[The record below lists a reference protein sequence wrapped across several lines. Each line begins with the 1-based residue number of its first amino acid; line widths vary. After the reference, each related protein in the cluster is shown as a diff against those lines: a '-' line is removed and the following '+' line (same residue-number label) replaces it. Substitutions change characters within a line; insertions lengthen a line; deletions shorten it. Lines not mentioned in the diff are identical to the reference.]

1 MEKGLKMFNTI
12 IDKYMSSSKTKE
24 DKIEYLHGLH
34 KGIMIFKQLNRLIN
48 AENSVINSFEITKNG
63 AFIVLDETRGN
74 TKIFFDENDC
84 EEASVEIMCSLDYE
98 RKETETMLSIVNEI
112 ISDSFVMLDIGTNV
126 GWYSL
131 LIKSLY
137 KNADVYSF
145 EPAPFTYER
154 LINNLKLNNQPIDK
168 AFNIGLYDKR
178 SKMDFYYDIEGS
190 GGSSMANLRG
200 REKVEKIQV
209 DVEPLDE
216 FAIEHS
222 INKVDFIKCDV
233 EGSELFVFKGG
244 INLIEKT
251 KPVIFSE
258 MLRKWSA
265 KFNYTPNDIIKL
277 LGEIG
282 YECFAICGEKQL
294 RFCPVVD
301 ENTIETN
308 YYFLHRDKHKE
319 IIEKFNK

>member
-12 IDKYMSSSKTKE
+12 IDKYMSSSKTKD

-34 KGIMIFKQLNRLIN
+34 KGMMIFKQLDRLIN
-48 AENSVINSFEITKNG
+48 AENSVISSFEITKNG
-63 AFIVLDETRGN
+63 AYIVLDETRGN

-84 EEASVEIMCSLDYE
+84 EEASVEVMCSLDFE
-98 RKETETMLSIVNEI
+98 RNETETTLSIIKDIMN
-112 ISDSFVMLDIGTNV
+112 DSFVMLDIGSNV

-131 LIKSLY
+131 LIKNLY
-137 KNADVYSF
+137 ENARVYSF
-145 EPAPFTYER
+145 EPVPLTYKR
-154 LINNLKLNNQPIDK
+154 LKNNIMLNGHSADN
-168 AFNIGLYDKR
+168 AYNIGLYDKK

-209 DVEPLDE
+209 DVETLDE

-222 INKVDFIKCDV
+222 IDKVDFVKCDV

-244 INLIEKT
+244 RKLLEKT

-265 KFNYTPNDIIKL
+265 KFGYTPNDIIDL
-277 LGEIG
+277 FTGMG
-282 YECFAICGEKQL
+282 YKCFAISGEKKL
-294 RFCPVVD
+294 RLCPLVD
-301 ENTIETN
+301 ENTVETN

-319 IIEKFNK
+319 IIEKFTK